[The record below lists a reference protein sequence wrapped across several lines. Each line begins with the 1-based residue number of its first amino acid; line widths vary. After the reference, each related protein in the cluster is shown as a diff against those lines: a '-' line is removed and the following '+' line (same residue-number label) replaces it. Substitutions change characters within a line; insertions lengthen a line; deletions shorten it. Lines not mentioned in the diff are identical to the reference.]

1 MRVNTCQCATV
12 TERTSEEPCS
22 GSAHTTTLLI
32 NNSPHLRSIRS
43 WFLMARQQGF
53 KRARTRSKA
62 HKNASDDES
71 DSSVDRTNTHPVKK
85 TVRWMKGTNED
96 GLDSQGVE
104 DSDDESVGLQKVSSP
119 CPSSSW
125 SHLLAHYCYL
135 YFRYVLRALV
145 NSTRL
150 VNYHNTFN

>member
-1 MRVNTCQCATV
+1 
-12 TERTSEEPCS
+12 
-22 GSAHTTTLLI
+22 
-32 NNSPHLRSIRS
+32 
-43 WFLMARQQGF
+43 MARQQGF

-85 TVRWMKGTNED
+85 TVRWMKGTNKD
-96 GLDSQGVE
+96 GLNSQGVE

-119 CPSSSW
+119 CPS
-125 SHLLAHYCYL
+125 HLLAHYYYL

-145 NSTRL
+145 NSTQL
-150 VNYHNTFN
+150 VSYHDTFT